1 MEKKTIVSMG
11 ILIAVTAAFLW
22 MNQPSE
28 TKVNSQ
34 QSNTMI
40 QKKPTTE
47 PSPQSAVPNDVEEA
61 CKSAA
66 ERFVRVKSE
75 GRSSDIFL
83 DRIEPVKELLSD
95 DLYQSLVPDLSK
107 EELAAMRRESK
118 RIKKEETTE
127 TQITSMDSAIDR
139 IADDDFE
146 VYVIY
151 TAQMQHADRNDASR
165 YLVRMRVQWSDGK
178 AKIYKMIEESSLGS
192 YNQHPTQPL
201 LKQIQ

>member
-1 MEKKTIVSMG
+1 MEKKTIVSAALL
-11 ILIAVTAAFLW
+11 ILAAATILW
-22 MNQPSE
+22 LNQPSE
-28 TKVNSQ
+28 TKENSQ
-34 QSNTMI
+34 QSNTTI

-66 ERFVRVKSE
+66 ERFVRVKTE

-127 TQITSMDSAIDR
+127 TQVTSMDSAIDR

-178 AKIYKMIEESSLGS
+178 AKIYKMIEESSLGNGF
-192 YNQHPTQPL
+192 YE
-201 LKQIQ
+201 K

>member
-178 AKIYKMIEESSLGS
+178 ARIYKMVEESSLGNGF
-192 YNQHPTQPL
+192 YE
-201 LKQIQ
+201 K

>member
-178 AKIYKMIEESSLGS
+178 AKIYKMVEESSLGNGF
-192 YNQHPTQPL
+192 YE
-201 LKQIQ
+201 K

>member
-139 IADDDFE
+139 IAEDDFE

-178 AKIYKMIEESSLGS
+178 AKIYKMIEESSLGNGF
-192 YNQHPTQPL
+192 YE
-201 LKQIQ
+201 K

>member
-151 TAQMQHADRNDASR
+151 TAQTQHADRNDASR

-178 AKIYKMIEESSLGS
+178 AKIYKMIEESSLGNGF
-192 YNQHPTQPL
+192 YE
-201 LKQIQ
+201 K

>member
-107 EELAAMRRESK
+107 EEQTYQKRRN
-118 RIKKEETTE
+118 
-127 TQITSMDSAIDR
+127 
-139 IADDDFE
+139 
-146 VYVIY
+146 
-151 TAQMQHADRNDASR
+151 DRNTDHIDGQR
-165 YLVRMRVQWSDGK
+165 YRQDSG
-178 AKIYKMIEESSLGS
+178 
-192 YNQHPTQPL
+192 
-201 LKQIQ
+201 

>member
-22 MNQPSE
+22 MNQPLE

-34 QSNTMI
+34 QSSTTI

-66 ERFVRVKSE
+66 ERFVRVKTE

-95 DLYQSLVPDLSK
+95 DLYQSLVPDLRK

-139 IADDDFE
+139 ITDDDFE

-178 AKIYKMIEESSLGS
+178 AKIYKMIEESSLGNGF
-192 YNQHPTQPL
+192 YE
-201 LKQIQ
+201 K

>member
-66 ERFVRVKSE
+66 ERFVRVKTE

-83 DRIEPVKELLSD
+83 DRIEPVKDLLSD

-127 TQITSMDSAIDR
+127 TQVTSMDSAIDR

-151 TAQMQHADRNDASR
+151 TAQTQHADRNDASR

-178 AKIYKMIEESSLGS
+178 AKIYKMIEESSLGNGF
-192 YNQHPTQPL
+192 YE
-201 LKQIQ
+201 K

>member
-1 MEKKTIVSMG
+1 MEKKTIVSAALL
-11 ILIAVTAAFLW
+11 ILAAATILW

-28 TKVNSQ
+28 TRENSQ
-34 QSNTMI
+34 QSSTTI

-47 PSPQSAVPNDVEEA
+47 PSPQSDVPNDVEEA

-66 ERFVRVKSE
+66 ERFVRVKTE

-83 DRIEPVKELLSD
+83 NRIEPVKDLLSD

-118 RIKKEETTE
+118 RIKKEEMTE
-127 TQITSMDSAIDR
+127 TQVTSMDSAIDR
-139 IADDDFE
+139 ITDDDFE

-151 TAQMQHADRNDASR
+151 TAQTQHADRNDAIR
-165 YLVRMRVQWSDGK
+165 YLVRMRIQWIDGK
-178 AKIYKMIEESSLGS
+178 AKIYKMIEESSLGNGF
-192 YNQHPTQPL
+192 YE
-201 LKQIQ
+201 K

>member
-34 QSNTMI
+34 QSSTTI
-40 QKKPTTE
+40 QKKPTTD
-47 PSPQSAVPNDVEEA
+47 PSPQSAVPNDVEES

-66 ERFVRVKSE
+66 ERFVRVKTE

-107 EELAAMRRESK
+107 DELAAMRRESK

-178 AKIYKMIEESSLGS
+178 AKIYKMIEESSLGHGF
-192 YNQHPTQPL
+192 YE
-201 LKQIQ
+201 K

>member
-1 MEKKTIVSMG
+1 MEKKTIASMG

-34 QSNTMI
+34 QSSTTI

-66 ERFVRVKSE
+66 ERFVRVKTE

-178 AKIYKMIEESSLGS
+178 AKIYKMIEESSLGNGF
-192 YNQHPTQPL
+192 YE
-201 LKQIQ
+201 K

>member
-34 QSNTMI
+34 QSSTTI
-40 QKKPTTE
+40 QKKPTAE

-178 AKIYKMIEESSLGS
+178 AKIYKMIEESSLGNGF
-192 YNQHPTQPL
+192 YE
-201 LKQIQ
+201 K

>member
-11 ILIAVTAAFLW
+11 ILIAVIAAFLW

-34 QSNTMI
+34 QSSTMI

-66 ERFVRVKSE
+66 ERFVRVKTE

-83 DRIEPVKELLSD
+83 EPVKELLSD

-178 AKIYKMIEESSLGS
+178 AKIYKMIEESSLGNGF
-192 YNQHPTQPL
+192 YE
-201 LKQIQ
+201 K

>member
-1 MEKKTIVSMG
+1 MEKKAIVSMG

-178 AKIYKMIEESSLGS
+178 AKIYKMIEESSLGNGF
-192 YNQHPTQPL
+192 YE
-201 LKQIQ
+201 K

>member
-28 TKVNSQ
+28 TRENSQ
-34 QSNTMI
+34 QSSTTI
-40 QKKPTTE
+40 QKKPTTD
-47 PSPQSAVPNDVEEA
+47 PSPQSAVPNDVEES

-66 ERFVRVKSE
+66 ERFVRVKTE

-139 IADDDFE
+139 ITDDDFE

-178 AKIYKMIEESSLGS
+178 AKIYKMIEESSLGHGF
-192 YNQHPTQPL
+192 YE
-201 LKQIQ
+201 K

>member
-1 MEKKTIVSMG
+1 MEKKTIVSAALL
-11 ILIAVTAAFLW
+11 ILAAATILW

-28 TKVNSQ
+28 TRENSQ
-34 QSNTMI
+34 QSSTTI

-47 PSPQSAVPNDVEEA
+47 PSPQSDVPNDVEES

-66 ERFVRVKSE
+66 ERFVRVKTE

-95 DLYQSLVPDLSK
+95 DLYQSLVPDLRK

-139 IADDDFE
+139 ITDDDFE

-178 AKIYKMIEESSLGS
+178 AKIYKMIEESSLGNGF
-192 YNQHPTQPL
+192 YE
-201 LKQIQ
+201 K

>member
-1 MEKKTIVSMG
+1 MEKKTIVSAALL
-11 ILIAVTAAFLW
+11 ILAAATILW

-28 TKVNSQ
+28 TREKSQ
-34 QSNTMI
+34 QSSTTI

-61 CKSAA
+61 CKRAA

-151 TAQMQHADRNDASR
+151 TAQMQHADRNDTSR
-165 YLVRMRVQWSDGK
+165 YLVRMRVQWIDGK
-178 AKIYKMIEESSLGS
+178 ARIYKMVEESSLGNGF
-192 YNQHPTQPL
+192 YE
-201 LKQIQ
+201 K

>member
-47 PSPQSAVPNDVEEA
+47 PSPQSAVPNDVEES

-178 AKIYKMIEESSLGS
+178 AKIYKMIEESSLGNGF
-192 YNQHPTQPL
+192 YE
-201 LKQIQ
+201 K

>member
-1 MEKKTIVSMG
+1 MEKKTIVSAALL
-11 ILIAVTAAFLW
+11 ILAAATILW

-28 TKVNSQ
+28 TRENSQ
-34 QSNTMI
+34 QSSTTI
-40 QKKPTTE
+40 QKKPTTD
-47 PSPQSAVPNDVEEA
+47 PSPQSAVPNDVEES

-107 EELAAMRRESK
+107 DELAAMRRESK

-151 TAQMQHADRNDASR
+151 TAQRQHEPVSGPDACAVER
-165 YLVRMRVQWSDGK
+165 W
-178 AKIYKMIEESSLGS
+178 ESEDL
-192 YNQHPTQPL
+192 
-201 LKQIQ
+201 

>member
-1 MEKKTIVSMG
+1 MKYGKENDRVYGYPHSCDGSIPMDESAIG
-11 ILIAVTAAFLW
+11 
-22 MNQPSE
+22 

-178 AKIYKMIEESSLGS
+178 AKIYKMIEESSLGNGF
-192 YNQHPTQPL
+192 YE
-201 LKQIQ
+201 K

>member
-1 MEKKTIVSMG
+1 MEKKTIVSAALL
-11 ILIAVTAAFLW
+11 ILAAATILW

-28 TKVNSQ
+28 TREKSQ
-34 QSNTMI
+34 QSSTTI

-83 DRIEPVKELLSD
+83 DRIEPD

-178 AKIYKMIEESSLGS
+178 AKIYKMIEESSLGNGF
-192 YNQHPTQPL
+192 YE
-201 LKQIQ
+201 K

>member
-1 MEKKTIVSMG
+1 MEKKTIVSAALL
-11 ILIAVTAAFLW
+11 ILAAATILW

-28 TKVNSQ
+28 TRENSQ
-34 QSNTMI
+34 QSSTTI

-47 PSPQSAVPNDVEEA
+47 PSPQSAVPNDVEES

-107 EELAAMRRESK
+107 DELAAMRRESK

-178 AKIYKMIEESSLGS
+178 AKIYKMIEESSLGNGF
-192 YNQHPTQPL
+192 YE
-201 LKQIQ
+201 K

>member
-1 MEKKTIVSMG
+1 MEKKTIVSAALL
-11 ILIAVTAAFLW
+11 ILAAATILW

-28 TKVNSQ
+28 TRENSQ
-34 QSNTMI
+34 QSSTTI
-40 QKKPTTE
+40 QKKPTTD
-47 PSPQSAVPNDVEEA
+47 PSPQSAVPNDVEES

-107 EELAAMRRESK
+107 DELAAMRRESK

-178 AKIYKMIEESSLGS
+178 AKIYKMIEESSLGNGF
-192 YNQHPTQPL
+192 YE
-201 LKQIQ
+201 K

>member
-1 MEKKTIVSMG
+1 MEKKTIVSAALL
-11 ILIAVTAAFLW
+11 ILAAATILW

-28 TKVNSQ
+28 TRENSQ
-34 QSNTMI
+34 QSSTTI
-40 QKKPTTE
+40 QKKPTTD
-47 PSPQSAVPNDVEEA
+47 PSPQSAVPNDVEES

-107 EELAAMRRESK
+107 DELAAMRRESK

-151 TAQMQHADRNDASR
+151 TAQMQHADRSR

-178 AKIYKMIEESSLGS
+178 AKIYKMIEESSLGHGF
-192 YNQHPTQPL
+192 YE
-201 LKQIQ
+201 K

>member
-1 MEKKTIVSMG
+1 MEKKTIVSME
-11 ILIAVTAAFLW
+11 ILIAVIAAFLW

-95 DLYQSLVPDLSK
+95 DLYQSLVPDLRK

-151 TAQMQHADRNDASR
+151 TAQTQHADRNDASR

-178 AKIYKMIEESSLGS
+178 AKIYKMIEESSLGNGF
-192 YNQHPTQPL
+192 YE
-201 LKQIQ
+201 K

>member
-11 ILIAVTAAFLW
+11 ILIAVIAAFLW

-34 QSNTMI
+34 QSSTTI

-107 EELAAMRRESK
+107 DELAAMRRESK

-178 AKIYKMIEESSLGS
+178 AKIYKMIEESSLGHGF
-192 YNQHPTQPL
+192 YE
-201 LKQIQ
+201 K

>member
-34 QSNTMI
+34 QSNTTI
-40 QKKPTTE
+40 QKKATTE
-47 PSPQSAVPNDVEEA
+47 PSPPSAVPNDVEDA

-107 EELAAMRRESK
+107 DELAAMRRESK

-178 AKIYKMIEESSLGS
+178 AKIYKMIEESSLGNGF
-192 YNQHPTQPL
+192 YE
-201 LKQIQ
+201 K

>member
-1 MEKKTIVSMG
+1 MEKKTIVSAALL
-11 ILIAVTAAFLW
+11 ILAAATILW

-28 TKVNSQ
+28 TRENSQ
-34 QSNTMI
+34 QSSTTI

-47 PSPQSAVPNDVEEA
+47 PSPQSDVPNDVDEA

-95 DLYQSLVPDLSK
+95 DLYQSLVPDLRK

-139 IADDDFE
+139 ITDDDFE

-178 AKIYKMIEESSLGS
+178 AKIYKMIEESSLGHGF
-192 YNQHPTQPL
+192 YE
-201 LKQIQ
+201 K

>member
-1 MEKKTIVSMG
+1 MEKKTIVSAALL
-11 ILIAVTAAFLW
+11 ILAAATILW

-28 TKVNSQ
+28 TRENSQ
-34 QSNTMI
+34 QSSTTI
-40 QKKPTTE
+40 QKKPTTD
-47 PSPQSAVPNDVEEA
+47 PSPQSAVPNDVEES

-107 EELAAMRRESK
+107 DELAAMRRESK

-127 TQITSMDSAIDR
+127 TQVTSMDSAIDR

-151 TAQMQHADRNDASR
+151 TAQIQHADRNDASR

-178 AKIYKMIEESSLGS
+178 AKIYKMIEESSLGHGF
-192 YNQHPTQPL
+192 YE
-201 LKQIQ
+201 K

>member
-1 MEKKTIVSMG
+1 MDRGEIWKETIVSAALL
-11 ILIAVTAAFLW
+11 ILAAATILW

-28 TKVNSQ
+28 TRENSQ
-34 QSNTMI
+34 QSSTTI

-47 PSPQSAVPNDVEEA
+47 PSPQSDVPNDVEEA

-66 ERFVRVKSE
+66 ERFVRVKTE

-139 IADDDFE
+139 ITDDDFE

-178 AKIYKMIEESSLGS
+178 AKIYKMIEESSLGNGF
-192 YNQHPTQPL
+192 YE
-201 LKQIQ
+201 K

>member
-34 QSNTMI
+34 QSSTMI

-178 AKIYKMIEESSLGS
+178 AKIYKMIEESSLGNGF
-192 YNQHPTQPL
+192 YE
-201 LKQIQ
+201 K

>member
-139 IADDDFE
+139 IADDAFE

-178 AKIYKMIEESSLGS
+178 AKIYKMIEESSLGNGF
-192 YNQHPTQPL
+192 YE
-201 LKQIQ
+201 K

>member
-1 MEKKTIVSMG
+1 MEKKTIVSAALL
-11 ILIAVTAAFLW
+11 ILATATILW

-28 TKVNSQ
+28 TRENPQ
-34 QSNTMI
+34 QSSTTI
-40 QKKPTTE
+40 QKKSTAK
-47 PSPQSAVPNDVEEA
+47 PSPQPAVPKDVEET

-95 DLYQSLVPDLSK
+95 DLYQSLVPDLRK

-127 TQITSMDSAIDR
+127 TQVTSMDSAIDR

-151 TAQMQHADRNDASR
+151 TAQTQHADRNDTSR
-165 YLVRMRVQWSDGK
+165 YLVRMRVQWIDGK
-178 AKIYKMIEESSLGS
+178 ARIYKMVEESSLGNGF
-192 YNQHPTQPL
+192 YE
-201 LKQIQ
+201 K

>member
-1 MEKKTIVSMG
+1 MEKKTIVSAALL
-11 ILIAVTAAFLW
+11 ILAAATILW

-28 TKVNSQ
+28 TRENSQ
-34 QSNTMI
+34 QSSTTI
-40 QKKPTTE
+40 QKKPTTD
-47 PSPQSAVPNDVEEA
+47 PSPQSAVPNDVEES

-66 ERFVRVKSE
+66 KRFVRVKSE

-107 EELAAMRRESK
+107 DELAAMRRESK

-178 AKIYKMIEESSLGS
+178 AKIYKMIEESSLGHGF
-192 YNQHPTQPL
+192 YE
-201 LKQIQ
+201 K

>member
-1 MEKKTIVSMG
+1 MEKKTIVSAALL
-11 ILIAVTAAFLW
+11 ILAAATILW

-28 TKVNSQ
+28 TRENSQ
-34 QSNTMI
+34 QSSTTI
-40 QKKPTTE
+40 QKKPTTD
-47 PSPQSAVPNDVEEA
+47 PSPQSAVPNDVEES

-83 DRIEPVKELLSD
+83 ERIEPVKELLSD

-107 EELAAMRRESK
+107 DELAAMRRESK

-178 AKIYKMIEESSLGS
+178 AKIYKMIEESSLGHGF
-192 YNQHPTQPL
+192 YE
-201 LKQIQ
+201 K

>member
-1 MEKKTIVSMG
+1 MEKKTIVSAALL
-11 ILIAVTAAFLW
+11 ILAAATILW

-28 TKVNSQ
+28 TRENSQ
-34 QSNTMI
+34 QSSTTI
-40 QKKPTTE
+40 QKKPTTD
-47 PSPQSAVPNDVEEA
+47 PSPLSAVPNDVEES

-107 EELAAMRRESK
+107 DELAAMRRESK

-178 AKIYKMIEESSLGS
+178 AKIYKMIEESSLGHGF
-192 YNQHPTQPL
+192 YE
-201 LKQIQ
+201 K

>member
-107 EELAAMRRESK
+107 EVLAARGRESK

-178 AKIYKMIEESSLGS
+178 AKIYKMIEESSLGNGF
-192 YNQHPTQPL
+192 YE
-201 LKQIQ
+201 K